1 MKILVAIG
9 SKVSFNECPAE
20 LFDFDGG
27 PVGTI
32 NQIDVHSNTV
42 SVDVPSWGEILFS
55 LDGSAWSDCCR
66 FKREIPFVSWEC

>member
-9 SKVSFNECPAE
+9 SKVSFDEYPAE
-20 LFDFDGG
+20 LEEFDGG

-32 NQIDVHSNTV
+32 NWINVHSNTV

-66 FKREIPFVSWEC
+66 FKQEFLFLSWER